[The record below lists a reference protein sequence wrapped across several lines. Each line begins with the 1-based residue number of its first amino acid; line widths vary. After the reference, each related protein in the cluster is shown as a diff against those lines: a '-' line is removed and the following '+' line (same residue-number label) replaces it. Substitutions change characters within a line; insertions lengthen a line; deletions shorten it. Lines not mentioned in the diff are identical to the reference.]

1 MKEEKW
7 KAAEDKE
14 ASLVASAGGAACKS
28 RCKSPSKSARAV
40 YDNAVFTADVHVEP
54 VHLLMLSNFCSD
66 HDTEAKM

>member
-1 MKEEKW
+1 
-7 KAAEDKE
+7 
-14 ASLVASAGGAACKS
+14 
-28 RCKSPSKSARAV
+28 V